1 MGTPARRFE
10 QGRAGPLARRRGRA
24 IGDGMEISLQYV
36 SPDRWRRPKT
46 WTAVGLVGRLALA
59 YDPERRPY
67 LIGEGE
73 PKPLDP
79 AAVNAALVDAVDAA
93 ADRLWPGGWTT
104 AFAEAFAVDRR
115 GLSMTRLARQGLP
128 PSVLLALA
136 QTTDSHAPE
145 ALGGLLLALARYATK
160 AAEGSHPRAQ
170 FEEAME
176 VSRNAVEILMVARR
190 EKSAWRDAVT
200 GAVKD

>member
-1 MGTPARRFE
+1 
-10 QGRAGPLARRRGRA
+10 
-24 IGDGMEISLQYV
+24 MEISLQYV

-59 YDPERRPY
+59 YDSERRPY

-73 PKPLDP
+73 PQPLDP
-79 AAVNAALVDAVDAA
+79 VEVNAALADAVDRA

-104 AFAEAFAVDRR
+104 AFAEAFAIDRR
-115 GLSMTRLARQGLP
+115 GLSMSRLARQGLP

-170 FEEAME
+170 FEETIETA
-176 VSRNAVEILMVARR
+176 RNAIEILMVARR

-200 GAVKD
+200 GVIKE

>member
-1 MGTPARRFE
+1 
-10 QGRAGPLARRRGRA
+10 
-24 IGDGMEISLQYV
+24 MEIVLRYV
-36 SPDRWRRPKT
+36 DKDDFPRPVR
-46 WTAVGLVGRLALA
+46 WTAVGFVGRLALA
-59 YDPERRPY
+59 YDPERRPF
-67 LIGEGE
+67 LLGNGE
-73 PKPLDP
+73 PQPLDP
-79 AAVNAALVDAVDAA
+79 AEVNAALAPVIDAA

-104 AFAEAFAVDRR
+104 AFAEAFAIDRR
-115 GLSMTRLARQGLP
+115 GLSMSRLARQGLP

-170 FEEAME
+170 FEETIETA
-176 VSRNAVEILMVARR
+176 RNAIEILMVARR

-200 GAVKD
+200 GVIKE